1 MANSE
6 SRTEVVDERDL
17 SKPIVRR
24 KKLSG
29 VSAKTYQT
37 RIDFGDYGTFL
48 MDESPATGGDG
59 AGPSPLH
66 TVVAALCGCERVTF
80 ERTSQD
86 MGFAYDH
93 LEFEAEYTVDIRGRM
108 GVREVRPH
116 FQTVRM
122 QATVVT
128 HEAEELL
135 RDVVAET
142 ERRCPVYNLI
152 AGAGVKLETL
162 WVRRAPDPGAEQPT

>member
-1 MANSE
+1 MTGTD

-17 SKPIVRR
+17 SKPIIRR

-29 VSAKTYQT
+29 VSHATYQT
-37 RIDFGDYGTFL
+37 SIDFGDPGTFL
-48 MDESPATGGDG
+48 MDESVATGGED

-80 ERTSQD
+80 ERTSKD
-86 MGFAYDH
+86 LGFSYDQI
-93 LEFEAEYTVDIRGRM
+93 EFEAEYMVDIRGRM

-122 QATVVT
+122 QAIVT
-128 HEAEELL
+128 TAEPEDRL
-135 RDVVAET
+135 REVVAET
-142 ERRCPVYNLI
+142 EARCPVYNLLSS
-152 AGAGVKLETL
+152 AGVKVETQ
-162 WVRRAPDPGAEQPT
+162 WVRRAT